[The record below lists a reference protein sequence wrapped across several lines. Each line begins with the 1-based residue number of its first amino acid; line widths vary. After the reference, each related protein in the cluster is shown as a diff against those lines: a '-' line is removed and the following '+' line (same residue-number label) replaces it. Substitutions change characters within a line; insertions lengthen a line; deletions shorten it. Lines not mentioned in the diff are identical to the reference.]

1 MQCKD
6 FIGSAGISP
15 ARKIYF
21 QFETLKLVWHAMEY
35 GGFLNFGY
43 PKMDGLIL
51 LKWMMIWGYPHF
63 RKPPY
68 LDIAKPLN
76 IATLT
81 NQNWDFI

>member
-1 MQCKD
+1 
-6 FIGSAGISP
+6 
-15 ARKIYF
+15 
-21 QFETLKLVWHAMEY
+21 MEY

-51 LKWMMIWGYPHF
+51 LKWMMIWGYPHV

-68 LDIAKPLN
+68 SDIAKPLN